1 MVARIYMVL
10 VARVH
15 MVMVARIHMVM
26 VLGCMSWLLGYTL
39 LCSLVGVQEALP
51 ETR

>member
-1 MVARIYMVL
+1 MVARIYMV
-10 VARVH
+10 
-15 MVMVARIHMVM
+15 M
-26 VLGCMSWLLGYTL
+26 VLGCMSWLLGCMSWLLGCTSWLLGYTL

>member
-1 MVARIYMVL
+1 MLLGYTLLWFVARVHVVM

-26 VLGCMSWLLGYTL
+26 VLGCTSWLLG
-39 LCSLVGVQEALP
+39 
-51 ETR
+51 

>member
-26 VLGCMSWLLGYTL
+26 VLGCMSWLLGYTWSW
-39 LCSLVGVQEALP
+39 C
-51 ETR
+51 